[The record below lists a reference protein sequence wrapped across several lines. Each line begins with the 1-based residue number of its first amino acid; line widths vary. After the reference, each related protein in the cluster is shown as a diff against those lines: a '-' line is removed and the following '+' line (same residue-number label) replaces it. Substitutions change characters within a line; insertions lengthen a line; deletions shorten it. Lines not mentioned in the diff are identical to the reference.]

1 MRAAHMPFNSPLE
14 YRNKS
19 SVGILGDNVMEMDDM
34 VGNIFK
40 QLEKS
45 GVKVWLGRN
54 TCSWKEQ
61 LEKTRSW
68 KELSWKK

>member
-45 GVKVWLGRN
+45 GVKVCLGTDVMRKIKSHLN
-54 TCSWKEQ
+54 G
-61 LEKTRSW
+61 
-68 KELSWKK
+68 